1 MLLHGKK
8 IGILGMARSGGAA
21 ALKSLS
27 LGAEV
32 FISDNRDVE
41 EVKKTV
47 LKYFSEREWELLFPF
62 CEFGAHT
69 DLILNTDLIVVS
81 PGVPKT
87 NTVYQKAFQ
96 RGLKVIGEIEF
107 AYLIKHPRSKIIA
120 VTGSNGKSTTV
131 SLIYHILKDFGF
143 NVVLGGNI
151 GQSFSSFAIE
161 KDSIDYIVLELS
173 SFQLEDIHTF
183 KANTAALLNIT
194 PDHLDRYNCI
204 EDYLAPKLRISS
216 NQTSSDILILN
227 GDDNM
232 LNRSKIIGSGKRL
245 FFYKDEP
252 TEEQSNRC
260 SAYLENDSLIIVNN
274 VDNINTKLRINLSNS
289 KLFGQHNRYNIM
301 AAILAV
307 FNVISANYSETELV
321 SKLEASINSFTALP
335 HRLELVRTIDGVRF
349 VNDSKATNTDSV
361 KYALSAF
368 NEGIHLIIGGYDKG
382 EDYSLLSLLIAER
395 VKGLYLIG
403 ATRDKMSKQFSTFDS
418 IMEAYD
424 DLESA
429 VKSAYSKAKG
439 NEVVLL
445 APACASFDMF
455 ADYEHRGEVFRS
467 IVRGL
472 R

>member
-1 MLLHGKK
+1 
-8 IGILGMARSGGAA
+8 
-21 ALKSLS
+21 
-27 LGAEV
+27 
-32 FISDNRDVE
+32 
-41 EVKKTV
+41 
-47 LKYFSEREWELLFPF
+47 
-62 CEFGAHT
+62 
-69 DLILNTDLIVVS
+69 
-81 PGVPKT
+81 
-87 NTVYQKAFQ
+87 
-96 RGLKVIGEIEF
+96 
-107 AYLIKHPRSKIIA
+107 
-120 VTGSNGKSTTV
+120 
-131 SLIYHILKDFGF
+131 
-143 NVVLGGNI
+143 
-151 GQSFSSFAIE
+151 
-161 KDSIDYIVLELS
+161 
-173 SFQLEDIHTF
+173 
-183 KANTAALLNIT
+183 
-194 PDHLDRYNCI
+194 
-204 EDYLAPKLRISS
+204 
-216 NQTSSDILILN
+216 
-227 GDDNM
+227 
-232 LNRSKIIGSGKRL
+232 
-245 FFYKDEP
+245 
-252 TEEQSNRC
+252 
-260 SAYLENDSLIIVNN
+260 
-274 VDNINTKLRINLSNS
+274 
-289 KLFGQHNRYNIM
+289 M
-301 AAILAV
+301 AAVLAV
-307 FNVISANYSETELV
+307 FNVISVNYSETELV

-418 IMEAYD
+418 IMESYD